1 MDGKEVSI
9 VSPHEGKLTNLS
21 LVRRKE
27 FIGVFLFLVTGC
39 KGKRFLPS
47 LPGQRLAQFHRRLSI
62 IEQANLASPPSPNPF
77 HPAGI
82 RIGEFSCGKVPFG
95 QRAVFSDA
103 GIRAWKTRG

>member
-9 VSPHEGKLTNLS
+9 VSPDGEINEFIR
-21 LVRRKE
+21 VRRKE

-39 KGKRFLPS
+39 KGKRSAP
-47 LPGQRLAQFHRRLSI
+47 PQRLAQFHRRLSI
-62 IEQANLASPPSPNPF
+62 IEQAKLAPSQPF